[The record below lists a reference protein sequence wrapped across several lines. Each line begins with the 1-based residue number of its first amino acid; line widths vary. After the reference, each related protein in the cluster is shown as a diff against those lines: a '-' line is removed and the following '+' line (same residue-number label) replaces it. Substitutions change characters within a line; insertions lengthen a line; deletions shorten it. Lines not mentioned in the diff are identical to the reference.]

1 MAKNG
6 NDIFSRE
13 KRSDVMSRIKS
24 KNSKTE
30 KEVFSF
36 LRKNKVY
43 FQKHPRKIFGRPDI
57 SIPTRK
63 IAVFI
68 DSDFWHGWQY
78 PKWEHKITSPFWR
91 KKLESNRRRDK
102 LVTRRLRK
110 EGYSVL
116 RVWSHQLVGI
126 HKKPS
131 LIRILKFLK
140 TKGL

>member
-13 KRSDVMSRIKS
+13 KRSDIMSRIKS

-36 LRKNKVY
+36 LRKNKAY
-43 FQKHPRKIFGRPDI
+43 FQKHSRKIFGCPDI
-57 SIPTRK
+57 SIPSRK

-78 PKWEHKITSPFWR
+78 PKWKHKITSPFWR

-110 EGYSVL
+110 EGYRVL
-116 RVWSHQLVGI
+116 RVWTHQLVSI

>member
-6 NDIFSRE
+6 NDIFSKE
-13 KRSDVMSRIKS
+13 KRSDIMSRIKS
-24 KNSKTE
+24 KNSKVE

-43 FQKHPRKIFGRPDI
+43 FQKHSRKILGCPDI
-57 SIPTRK
+57 SIPSRK
-63 IAVFI
+63 VAVFI

-110 EGYSVL
+110 EGYYVL
-116 RVWSHQLVGI
+116 RVWTHQLVSI
-126 HKKPS
+126 HKKPT

-140 TKGL
+140 NKGL